1 MAYDIVLR
9 YDDLNDTS
17 TETYGL
23 FEANLWDEIDSRRQ
37 ELARLIRFDK
47 ALQQRLQSN
56 KTMTELDFAR
66 CVNFFEEHKDLT
78 VEQIFERVFGGK

>member
-1 MAYDIVLR
+1 MAHDIVLR

-37 ELARLIRFDK
+37 ELARLVRFDK
-47 ALQQRLQSN
+47 ALQQRLQSD

-66 CVNFFEEHKDLT
+66 CVNLFEEHHNWT
-78 VEQIFERVFGGK
+78 PEQIFEKVFERR

>member
-1 MAYDIVLR
+1 MAHDTVLR

-23 FEANLWDEIDSRRQ
+23 FEANLWDVINSRRQ
-37 ELARLIRFDK
+37 ELARLIRLDK

-56 KTMTELDFAR
+56 KTMTELDFGR
-66 CVNFFEEHKDLT
+66 CLSLFEMYEWT
-78 VEQIFERVFGGK
+78 PEQIFERVFGGK

>member
-1 MAYDIVLR
+1 MAHDIVLR

-17 TETYGL
+17 TETYSL

-37 ELARLIRFDK
+37 ELARLVRFDK

-56 KTMTELDFAR
+56 KTMTELDFVR
-66 CVNFFEEHKDLT
+66 CLYLFGIYKEWT
-78 VEQIFERVFGGK
+78 PEQIFERAFGGK

>member
-1 MAYDIVLR
+1 MAHDTVLR

-17 TETYGL
+17 TETYDL
-23 FEANLWDEIDSRRQ
+23 FEANLWDEINSRRQ

-56 KTMTELDFAR
+56 KAITEFDFVH
-66 CVNFFEEHKDLT
+66 CLYLFGIYKEWT
-78 VEQIFERVFGGK
+78 PEQIFERVFGGK

>member
-1 MAYDIVLR
+1 MAHDIVLR

-23 FEANLWDEIDSRRQ
+23 FEAKLWDEIDSRRQ
-37 ELARLIRFDK
+37 ELARLVRFDK

-56 KTMTELDFAR
+56 KTITEFDFVR
-66 CVNFFEEHKDLT
+66 CLYLFGIYKEWT
-78 VEQIFERVFGGK
+78 PEQIFERVFGGK

>member
-1 MAYDIVLR
+1 MAHDIVLR

-37 ELARLIRFDK
+37 ELARLIRFNK

-56 KTMTELDFAR
+56 KTMTELDFAH
-66 CVNFFEEHKDLT
+66 CVNLFEEHYNWT
-78 VEQIFERVFGGK
+78 PEQIFEKVFERR

>member
-23 FEANLWDEIDSRRQ
+23 FEANLWDEINSRRQ
-37 ELARLIRFDK
+37 ELARLVRLDK

-56 KTMTELDFAR
+56 KIMTELDFAR
-66 CVNFFEEHKDLT
+66 CVNLSEMHRDWT
-78 VEQIFERVFGGK
+78 PEQIFEKVFERR

>member
-23 FEANLWDEIDSRRQ
+23 FEANLWDEIDSHRQ
-37 ELARLIRFDK
+37 ELARLVRFDK

-56 KTMTELDFAR
+56 KTMTELDFAH
-66 CVNFFEEHKDLT
+66 CVNLFEEHYNWT
-78 VEQIFERVFGGK
+78 PEQIFEKVFGGR

>member
-1 MAYDIVLR
+1 MAYGIILR

-47 ALQQRLQSN
+47 ALQQRLQHSD
-56 KTMTELDFAR
+56 MTELDFVL
-66 CVNFFEEHKDLT
+66 CMDYFEQYHDWT
-78 VEQIFERVFGGK
+78 PEQIFEKVFEGR

>member
-1 MAYDIVLR
+1 MAHDIVLR
-9 YDDLNDTS
+9 YDDLNDIS

-47 ALQQRLQSN
+47 ALQQRLQSD
-56 KTMTELDFAR
+56 KTMTEFDFVG
-66 CVNFFEEHKDLT
+66 CIYFFAIHKDWT
-78 VEQIFERVFGGK
+78 PEQIFERVFGGK

>member
-1 MAYDIVLR
+1 MAHDIVLR

-23 FEANLWDEIDSRRQ
+23 FEANLWDEIDFRRH
-37 ELARLIRFDK
+37 ELARLVRFDK

-66 CVNFFEEHKDLT
+66 CVDLFEMHKEWT
-78 VEQIFERVFGGK
+78 PEQIFERVLGDK

>member
-37 ELARLIRFDK
+37 ELARLLI
-47 ALQQRLQSN
+47 
-56 KTMTELDFAR
+56 
-66 CVNFFEEHKDLT
+66 
-78 VEQIFERVFGGK
+78 

>member
-9 YDDLNDTS
+9 YDDLNDIS

-23 FEANLWDEIDSRRQ
+23 FEANLWDEIDSHRQ
-37 ELARLIRFDK
+37 ELVRLVRFDK

-56 KTMTELDFAR
+56 KTMTEVDFAR
-66 CVNFFEEHKDLT
+66 CINLFEGHHN
-78 VEQIFERVFGGK
+78 

>member
-1 MAYDIVLR
+1 MAYDIILR

-56 KTMTELDFAR
+56 KTMTEFDFAC
-66 CVNFFEEHKDLT
+66 CVNLFEIHRDWT
-78 VEQIFERVFGGK
+78 PEQIFERIFGGK

>member
-23 FEANLWDEIDSRRQ
+23 FEANLWDEIDSHRQ

-56 KTMTELDFAR
+56 KTMTELDFAH
-66 CVNFFEEHKDLT
+66 CVNLFEEHHNWT
-78 VEQIFERVFGGK
+78 PEQIFERVFGSK

>member
-1 MAYDIVLR
+1 MAYGIILR

-47 ALQQRLQSN
+47 ALQQRLQRGN
-56 KTMTELDFAR
+56 MTELDFVL
-66 CVNFFEEHKDLT
+66 CMDYFEQHYDWT
-78 VEQIFERVFGGK
+78 PEQIFEKVFEGR

>member
-1 MAYDIVLR
+1 MAYPIILQ

-23 FEANLWDEIDSRRQ
+23 FKENLWDVINSRRQ
-37 ELARLIRFDK
+37 ELARLIRLDK

-56 KTMTELDFAR
+56 KTMTELDFGR
-66 CVNFFEEHKDLT
+66 CIYLSVVHKDWT
-78 VEQIFERVFGGK
+78 PEQIFEKVFERR

>member
-1 MAYDIVLR
+1 MAHDIVLQ

-37 ELARLIRFDK
+37 ELARLVRFDK

-56 KTMTELDFAR
+56 KTITEFDFAH
-66 CVNFFEEHKDLT
+66 CVNLLEEHHNWT
-78 VEQIFERVFGGK
+78 PEQIFEKVFKRR